1 MTMTPETITVD
12 TVLTSEQFA
21 EVFKIPP
28 HEMADL
34 VLMGIVPSRG
44 TLQQM
49 SGAYLGV
56 LQRRKDHQLAVLDH
70 QSAVLEALETGGK
83 LPDSML
89 VRRSLSRHLDFP
101 CTQEQ
106 FGRLVDLSQ
115 PAVSGLIKRG
125 ILRPDGTALTWWRD
139 YVRHLEDEGRARRA
153 GRGA

>member
-21 EVFKIPP
+21 EVFKIPA
-28 HEMADL
+28 HELADL

-56 LQRRKDHQLAVLDH
+56 LQRRKDHH
-70 QSAVLEALETGGK
+70 SAVLEALETGGK
-83 LPDSML
+83 LPDSMRARL
-89 VRRSLSRHLDFP
+89 SLSQHLDFP

-115 PAVSGLIKRG
+115 AAVSGLIKRG

>member
-21 EVFKIPP
+21 EVFKIPAL
-28 HEMADL
+28 EMADL

-44 TLQQM
+44 TLEQM
-49 SGAYLGV
+49 SGAYFGV
-56 LQRRKDHQLAVLDH
+56 LHQRKDY

-83 LPDSML
+83 PPDSM
-89 VRRSLSRHLDFP
+89 RARLSWVQHLDFP
-101 CTQEQ
+101 CTQAQ

>member
-1 MTMTPETITVD
+1 MTMTPETIAAD
-12 TVLTSEQFA
+12 AVLTSEQFA
-21 EVFKIPP
+21 EVFKIPA
-28 HEMADL
+28 HELADL

-56 LQRRKDHQLAVLDH
+56 LQRRKDHLCAAVDAMKAGDK
-70 QSAVLEALETGGK
+70 Q
-83 LPDSML
+83 PDSMHARL
-89 VRRSLSRHLDFP
+89 SLSQHLDFP

-115 PAVSGLIKRG
+115 AAVSGLIKRG